1 MSLTVITRDDA
12 TIHVPDDVL
21 HNLDRFRAWVGSP
34 DVPEKVRTDFYKGR
48 VWVDLTRQQVFT
60 HVSLKGEFAGVLHGE
75 TKLDGLGRYWMSGV
89 LVTNPAAGLSG
100 NPDGVFDSHDALAS
114 GRMRL
119 VPAPGGEFNELE
131 GTADM
136 VLEVV
141 NDRFVQRDKEV
152 LREAYWEAGIPE
164 YWLVDARGEEVEFD
178 LLQHGPKGYKAAR
191 KSAGWVKSAVFGKSF
206 KLTRGADPNGNPEFT
221 LEVK

>member
-12 TIHVPDDVL
+12 TIHVPDGVL
-21 HNLDRFRAWVGSP
+21 RSLDRFRAWAGSP
-34 DVPEKVRTDFYKGR
+34 DVPEKARTDFYKGR
-48 VWVDLTRQQVFT
+48 VWVDLTKQQIFT
-60 HVSLKGEFAGVLHGE
+60 HVSLKGDIGCVLDRMG
-75 TKLDGLGRYWMSGV
+75 DDLGRYWTSGV

-100 NPDGVFDSHDALAS
+100 NPDGVFVSHDALAS

-119 VPAPGGEFNELE
+119 VPAPGGGFNELE

-164 YWLVDARGEEVEFD
+164 YWLVDVRGEEVEFD

-191 KSAGWVKSAVFGKSF
+191 KVGGWAKSAVFGKSF
-206 KLTRGADPNGNPEFT
+206 RLTRENDPNGHPEFT

>member
-1 MSLTVITRDDA
+1 
-12 TIHVPDDVL
+12 
-21 HNLDRFRAWVGSP
+21 
-34 DVPEKVRTDFYKGR
+34 
-48 VWVDLTRQQVFT
+48 
-60 HVSLKGEFAGVLHGE
+60 
-75 TKLDGLGRYWMSGV
+75 MSGV
-89 LVTNPAAGLSG
+89 LVTNPAADLSG
-100 NPDGVFDSHDALAS
+100 NPDGVFASHDALAS

-119 VPAPGGEFNELE
+119 VPAPGGGFNELE

-141 NDRFVQRDKEV
+141 NDSFVRRDTEV

-178 LLQHGPKGYKAAR
+178 ILKHGPGGYKAAR
-191 KSAGWVKSAVFGKSF
+191 KAGGWVKSVVFGKSF
-206 KLTRGADPNGNPEFT
+206 KLTRGTDPNGNPEFT